1 MTKGNEMVT
10 THTAAGSVSEH
21 VANLGYLGE
30 FDRASA
36 VANGLKP
43 EAFAGYTII
52 TSHGEVQGTWGLPG
66 CTPNSVV
73 MVSISEVKISPEGQ
87 VVPNLGDAS
96 CVVQNVVPGTDSS
109 SIRCYVGWKSDLTCR
124 LNVFMA

>member
-10 THTAAGSVSEH
+10 THTAASLVSEH
-21 VANLGYLGE
+21 VTHLGYLGE
-30 FDRASA
+30 LDKASA
-36 VANGLKP
+36 VTDGLKP
-43 EAFAGYTII
+43 DTFTGYTII

-73 MVSISEVKISPEGQ
+73 MVSITEVQISPEGQ

-96 CVVQNVVPGTDSS
+96 CVVQNVVPGTDSL